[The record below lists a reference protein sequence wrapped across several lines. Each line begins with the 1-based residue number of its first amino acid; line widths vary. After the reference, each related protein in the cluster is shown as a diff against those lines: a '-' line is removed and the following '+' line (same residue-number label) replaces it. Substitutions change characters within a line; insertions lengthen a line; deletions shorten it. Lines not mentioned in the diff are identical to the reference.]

1 MALHLFLSIEN
12 SGYGAVLRYSCKMR
26 LLSSAC
32 VEFNKLHPLYD
43 SLLFLGAACPW
54 RHPTNWW
61 RSQDYQRLSLGTLL
75 INFIVSQEKLVKYK
89 VSWLP
94 RWHSDKESTCSVGDA
109 GDVGLIPESGRSPGE
124 GNGNPL
130 QCSCLGSPMDGE
142 AWRATVHGVSESQTW
157 LNLHV

>member
-1 MALHLFLSIEN
+1 MGLHLFLPIEN
-12 SGYGAVLRYSCKMR
+12 SGYGAVLRYPCKTR

-61 RSQDYQRLSLGTLL
+61 RSQDYQRLSLGTLR

-94 RWHSDKESTCSVGDA
+94 RWHSGKESACSVGDA
-109 GDVGLIPESGRSPGE
+109 GDVGSIPGWGAKISHALEQLSPHVVTTEPARSGACVPQLRPT
-124 GNGNPL
+124 
-130 QCSCLGSPMDGE
+130 M
-142 AWRATVHGVSESQTW
+142 AK
-157 LNLHV
+157 